1 MKEIILGLE
10 KISAEVKKSSQ
21 PKPVSDAIQN
31 LRATIAKA
39 KSSVNM
45 SVLDEELAVWLKKI
59 DVILKEPAGRQG
71 MVKHLHHWINKFG
84 AMSSEFGE
92 KSK

>member
-1 MKEIILGLE
+1 MKEIISGLE

-21 PKPVSDAIQN
+21 PKPVSDAIQQVK
-31 LRATIAKA
+31 ASISKA
-39 KSSVNM
+39 KSTGM
-45 SVLDEELAVWLKKI
+45 LGVLDEELTVWLKKI

-71 MVKHLHHWINKFG
+71 MIKHLKHWADKLG
-84 AMSSEFGE
+84 VGSSEFGG